1 MASTKKEWQCLQSEE
16 GPDLKLFRTRFDYM
30 KNPRNDQTE
39 KMVILDSEDSANV
52 VALTDDKKI
61 IFVRQYRFGIKDFT
75 VELPGGL
82 VEPGE
87 EQELGVR
94 RELRE
99 ETGFT
104 ASDWEYLGKVPANP
118 VFMNSYIHHWVATG
132 AEKTGA
138 LQLDDGEDMEL
149 ILMSFEE
156 VKKLFWKGY
165 FMHTHTTNALLLF
178 FSWYDKK

>member
-1 MASTKKEWQCLQSEE
+1 MSLTKKEWQCLRSEE
-16 GPDLKLFRTRFDYM
+16 GPNLKLFRSRFDFM

-52 VALTDDKKI
+52 VALTTDGKI
-61 IFVRQYRFGIKDFT
+61 PFVRQYRFGIKDFT

-82 VEPGE
+82 IESGE
-87 EQELGVR
+87 DQTLGVR

-104 ASDWEYLGKVPANP
+104 ASNWQYLGKVPSNP
-118 VFMNSYIHHWVATG
+118 VFMNSYIHHWVATE
-132 AEKTGA
+132 AEQTQS

-149 ILMSFEE
+149 ILMPVED
-156 VKKLFWKGY
+156 VRKQFWKGY
-165 FMHTHTTNALLLF
+165 FLHTHTTNALLLF